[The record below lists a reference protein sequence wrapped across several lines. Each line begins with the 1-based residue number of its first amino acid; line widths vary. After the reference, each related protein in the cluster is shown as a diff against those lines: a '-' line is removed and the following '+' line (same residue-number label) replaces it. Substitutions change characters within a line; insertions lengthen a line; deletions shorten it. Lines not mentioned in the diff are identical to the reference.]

1 MRTQQ
6 ILRNFNQIKEI
17 VFIFVFIQRVVLLG
31 GKHSF
36 IWFEIFLGKNISGS
50 ETEMSCGILIRL
62 QIGQKRYNCVCQ
74 LKSIWT
80 NPSTQI
86 YFVLHTIFCTLKH

>member
-31 GKHSF
+31 GTGKHSF

-50 ETEMSCGILIRL
+50 ETEMSCGILMRL
-62 QIGQKRYNCVCQ
+62 QIGQDGICLGK
-74 LKSIWT
+74 
-80 NPSTQI
+80 
-86 YFVLHTIFCTLKH
+86 

>member
-62 QIGQKRYNCVCQ
+62 QIGQKRY
-74 LKSIWT
+74 T
-80 NPSTQI
+80 
-86 YFVLHTIFCTLKH
+86 